1 MNEPFPII
9 ILRQTG
15 GSSLLSHEKQSHSPS
30 WYSDPRS
37 EQKGGE
43 EADEPPSC
51 FHTHHIAFKE
61 VTDDTQW
68 KRKIK
73 GSESN
78 ISFMKA
84 RQRGHTQNKKQTTK
98 TDFSC
103 QYFLFSPLPSWCTN
117 SLIVVILFWSRM
129 TLFLATLNKSISDV
143 LGTMQFW
150 SCEINTEV
158 GHHQKMSKFHHPK
171 ESPAISF

>member
-15 GSSLLSHEKQSHSPS
+15 GSSLLSHEKQSHNPS

-78 ISFMKA
+78 ITFMKA
-84 RQRGHTQNKKQTTK
+84 RQRGHTKNKETNNKNG
-98 TDFSC
+98 F
-103 QYFLFSPLPSWCTN
+103 QYFLFSPSPSWCTV
-117 SLIVVILFWSRM
+117 VVILFWSRM

-150 SCEINTEV
+150 SCEINIEV

-171 ESPAISF
+171 ESPATSF